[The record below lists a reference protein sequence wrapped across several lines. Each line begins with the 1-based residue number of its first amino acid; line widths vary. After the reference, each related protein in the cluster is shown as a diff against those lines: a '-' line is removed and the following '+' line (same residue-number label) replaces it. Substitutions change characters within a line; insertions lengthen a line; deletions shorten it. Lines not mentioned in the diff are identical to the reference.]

1 MIFFLDVSLADMES
15 GWLQAILI
23 NVLLS
28 FRDFMMSHDDLST
41 NCSPSIW
48 QHSHC
53 VGQMHDSTFFFK
65 MCLPLRSYDLIDL
78 SCSQEHCK
86 IPAKKQLR
94 ETLKQHRIFRI
105 LKTVIGRKKKKKKRS
120 YIALFMTEQIPR
132 NVSVMLHA
140 F

>member
-1 MIFFLDVSLADMES
+1 MICFLDVSLADMES

-23 NVLLS
+23 NVMLS

-53 VGQMHDSTFFFK
+53 VGQMHESTLKKK
-65 MCLPLRSYDLIDL
+65 MCLPLRSCDLIDL
-78 SCSQEHCK
+78 SRSQEHCK
-86 IPAKKQLR
+86 IPAKKQLK
-94 ETLKQHRIFRI
+94 ETLKQHCIFRI
-105 LKTVIGRKKKKKKRS
+105 LKTMIGKKRS

-132 NVSVMLHA
+132 NVGVMLHA